1 MGRGRRGG
9 GPESRGKKNKIE
21 SLSLYQKGAG
31 QGITGGL
38 SGAEQR
44 ERENGSRLKDSSGR
58 PEGRTGKPE
67 ASGVSVEGR
76 TEGLEDS
83 SAGNHTG

>member
-1 MGRGRRGG
+1 M
-9 GPESRGKKNKIE
+9 
-21 SLSLYQKGAG
+21 
-31 QGITGGL
+31 

-44 ERENGSRLKDSSGR
+44 ERENRSRLKDSSGR